1 MSDGLVKCKIS
12 RVCMRREIRCVS
24 ASTDVECGF
33 SRGGLVVTKLHHN
46 LSDEST
52 HAATVLHSWSQI
64 PGFIPESEI
73 IQMFIAKS
81 QRSGRSLEQVVV
93 IKD

>member
-1 MSDGLVKCKIS
+1 VLYSQVFS
-12 RVCMRREIRCVS
+12 A
-24 ASTDVECGF
+24 ASTDVERGF

-52 HAATVLHSWSQI
+52 RAATVLHSCSQI

-73 IQMFIAKS
+73 IQMFATKS

-93 IKD
+93 IED